1 MEIVSDLIKIILPA
15 GLVLLGIYLTIEALM
30 KKQLE
35 RGWLEIRSKNTE
47 LILPIRLQAY
57 ERMTLFLER
66 MAPQNLI
73 LRVNQPDITADQL
86 QAIMLREIREEFNHN
101 LSQQIYLSEVAW
113 TLIRNAMEDTL
124 SLINTSAQQIEG
136 NRPSVELARQ
146 ILRNQMDKG
155 RDPSADAL
163 SAMKS
168 EVQVYF

>member
-35 RGWLEIRSKNTE
+35 KGWLEIRSKNTE